1 LEIVLLVVRL
11 LLAAALYAFVGWA
24 FWLIWQDLRQQ
35 ARQMD
40 APSLPA
46 VSLLRTDGA
55 KNGTRDPSHEEVFR
69 FTRAEVTLGRE
80 RGCDCRLADK
90 TVSARHARL
99 AYHHGQ
105 WWVEDLGSKNG
116 TYLNQERISQAVV
129 VTEGD
134 ELRCGQVVLRVSIE
148 GYNGSPAAETETEAG
163 EEEQESRNGSKQDG

>member
-1 LEIVLLVVRL
+1 MEIVLLVARL
-11 LLAAALYAFVGWA
+11 LLAATLYVFVGWA
-24 FWLIWQDLRQQ
+24 FWLIWRDLRQQ

-46 VSLLRTDGA
+46 LSLLRTDG
-55 KNGTRDPSHEEVFR
+55 SQEEAFR
-69 FTRAEVTLGRE
+69 FTRAEVILGRE

-90 TVSARHARL
+90 TISARHARL

-116 TYLNQERISQAVV
+116 TYLNQVRINQAVV
-129 VTEGD
+129 VTTGD

-148 GYNGSPAAETETEAG
+148 GCTGSPVAEMNADAG
-163 EEEQESRNGSKQDG
+163 EESSL